1 MSAGIIAGIATCIG
15 AGIALWVLTVA
26 APPVIIT
33 ADAMHDQVVKNQ
45 DVLEHTVYQTCQL
58 DDAVFDA
65 LSEAID
71 DPDLRYTLA
80 EMWRGLSV
88 TESAVD
94 TLKMN
99 TPEKVRDL
107 LPKIYCSV
115 ITD

>member
-1 MSAGIIAGIATCIG
+1 MSEGIIAGICAS
-15 AGIALWVLTVA
+15 IALFVLAIAV
-26 APPVIIT
+26 PPGIT
-33 ADAMHDQVVKNQ
+33 AADAMQDQVVKNQ
-45 DVLEHTVYQTCQL
+45 DVLEHTVYQVCQL

-71 DPDLRYTLA
+71 DPDLKYTLA
-80 EMWRGLSV
+80 EMWHGLSV

-94 TLKMN
+94 TLKLN

-107 LPKIYCSV
+107 LSKIYCSV